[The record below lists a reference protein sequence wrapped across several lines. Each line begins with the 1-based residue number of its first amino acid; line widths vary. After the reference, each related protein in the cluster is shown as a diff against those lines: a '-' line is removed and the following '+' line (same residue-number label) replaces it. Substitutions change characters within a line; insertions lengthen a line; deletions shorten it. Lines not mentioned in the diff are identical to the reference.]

1 MLSASGLLSFVWACD
16 RQKKHSCATRLD
28 HSALLLGRSQEDA
41 QLTKVIEDL
50 LADRSWSDIASADWR
65 MVSAKM
71 PGRSTK
77 QCRERYFNVLDPS
90 IVRTPWRAEELDV
103 LFK

>member
-1 MLSASGLLSFVWACD
+1 L
-16 RQKKHSCATRLD
+16 
-28 HSALLLGRSQEDA
+28 QEDA
-41 QLTKVIEDL
+41 HLNKIIHGLLT
-50 LADRSWSDIASADWR
+50 DRSWSDIASADWR

-71 PGRSTK
+71 SGRSTK

-103 LFK
+103 LFRYVRTP